1 MAVTGVNQLLKYT
14 ETSKV
19 AMPQKAMRTLLG
31 NERSCDYVTTKV
43 ISKCCVLC
51 MK

>member
-1 MAVTGVNQLLKYT
+1 MDLEKQL
-14 ETSKV
+14 EI
-19 AMPQKAMRTLLG
+19 QR